1 MKSFRQWCEDNGR
14 NHTGHKTYAQFVRTA
29 KDYEKYRGSALV
41 LCFLKEETK
50 NNNNTDKE

>member
-29 KDYEKYRGSALV
+29 KDYEKYR
-41 LCFLKEETK
+41 EETKK